1 MKPTDISDPE
11 YFHKVI
17 DCQFACPA
25 HTPVPEYIRL
35 ISHGKYDEAFA
46 INWQSNVFPGILGR
60 ICDRPCEPACR
71 RLRVEETPVAICRL
85 KRVAADHKNPETR
98 FTPEVP
104 SEKNGKKIGLI
115 GGGPA
120 SLTVARDLLQLGYHV
135 DLYDDQSKPGGF
147 VRTQVPSFRLP
158 EKVLNEEVGR
168 ILDMGVNTILN
179 TYVDSLQ
186 AVLDRG
192 YNAVFIGTG
201 APRGR
206 DLPDL
211 PGRKEGDDA
220 IFIGIDWL
228 AGVLYRHITRVP
240 EKVIVLGGGNTAMD
254 CCRTARRMGGEDVKV
269 FVRSPRRDMK
279 ASPWEIEDAEAEAIP
294 IIDNHSPLEF
304 VVKDGR
310 LVGMLF
316 DRVKATYDDNGK
328 RNLLSTGEPPV
339 FVECDL
345 VLLAVGQQNA
355 FPWIEE
361 STGIKMNDRGLP
373 VVDKMTHQSTLP
385 HVFFGGD
392 AAFGPRNVIT
402 AVAHG
407 HAAAISIDLFCR
419 GKDLHDRPGPKT
431 ALIEQKM
438 DMHDWLYDSQ
448 VSEDR
453 RFTVPTVD
461 RVKSLQ
467 DRLLEVEL
475 GYDRKKGHKEAM
487 RCLNCDVQTVFDYS
501 TCIECDGCVDV
512 CPVSCI
518 NFTENGEEEELRAR
532 LLAPADNLD
541 QPLYVSE
548 ELPTGR
554 VMVKD
559 ENVCLHC
566 GLCAERCPTAS
577 WEMKK
582 FIYNSPMAGQK

>member
-1 MKPTDISDPE
+1 
-11 YFHKVI
+11 
-17 DCQFACPA
+17 
-25 HTPVPEYIRL
+25 
-35 ISHGKYDEAFA
+35 
-46 INWQSNVFPGILGR
+46 
-60 ICDRPCEPACR
+60 
-71 RLRVEETPVAICRL
+71 
-85 KRVAADHKNPETR
+85 
-98 FTPEVP
+98 
-104 SEKNGKKIGLI
+104 
-115 GGGPA
+115 
-120 SLTVARDLLQLGYHV
+120 
-135 DLYDDQSKPGGF
+135 
-147 VRTQVPSFRLP
+147 
-158 EKVLNEEVGR
+158 
-168 ILDMGVNTILN
+168 
-179 TYVDSLQ
+179 
-186 AVLDRG
+186 
-192 YNAVFIGTG
+192 
-201 APRGR
+201 
-206 DLPDL
+206 
-211 PGRKEGDDA
+211 
-220 IFIGIDWL
+220 
-228 AGVLYRHITRVP
+228 
-240 EKVIVLGGGNTAMD
+240 
-254 CCRTARRMGGEDVKV
+254 
-269 FVRSPRRDMK
+269 
-279 ASPWEIEDAEAEAIP
+279 
-294 IIDNHSPLEF
+294 
-304 VVKDGR
+304 
-310 LVGMLF
+310 
-316 DRVKATYDDNGK
+316 
-328 RNLLSTGEPPV
+328 
-339 FVECDL
+339 
-345 VLLAVGQQNA
+345 VGQQNA

-373 VVDKMTHQSTLP
+373 IVDKMTHQSTLP

-475 GYDRKKGHKEAM
+475 GYDQKKGHKEAM

-548 ELPTGR
+548 KLPTGR

-582 FIYNSPMAGQK
+582 FIYNSPMVGQK